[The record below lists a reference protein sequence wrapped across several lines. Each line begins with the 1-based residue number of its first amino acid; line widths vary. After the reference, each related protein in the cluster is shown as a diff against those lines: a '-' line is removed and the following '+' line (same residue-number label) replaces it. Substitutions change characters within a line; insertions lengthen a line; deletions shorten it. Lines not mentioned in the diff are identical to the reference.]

1 MASSGCGSR
10 SWSRPAATKHPC
22 RANLYYSWTKR
33 GPSMATTD
41 TKTYPVTRTDE
52 EWRRLLTPEQYAIM
66 RRHGTEAPGS
76 CALNYEKRAG
86 SFSCAGCDQPLFVS
100 KTKFESGTGWPSFN
114 DPVPGSIESTS
125 DRSFGIVRTE
135 VHCSRC
141 GSHLGHVFEDG
152 PPPTGLRYCINGVAM
167 KFEPA

>member
-1 MASSGCGSR
+1 MNSTS
-10 SWSRPAATKHPC
+10 
-22 RANLYYSWTKR
+22 
-33 GPSMATTD
+33 D

-86 SFSCAGCDQPLFVS
+86 AFSCVGCGQPLFVP

-114 DPVPGSIESTS
+114 DPVPGSIETTS
-125 DRSFGIVRTE
+125 DRSFGMART
-135 VHCSRC
+135 SLTTR
-141 GSHLGHVFEDG
+141 
-152 PPPTGLRYCINGVAM
+152 
-167 KFEPA
+167 